1 MKKFIALA
9 IAVLMIAALAVPA
22 FADDCTVKYSV
33 DEAYTLVVPA
43 ELTVSAN
50 GGETLTVALEDVNV
64 VDAKTVSVA
73 GTFALGE
80 KAFKLGDLEAAGVV
94 IDAATEDATADLAF
108 AWVDGAPTKAGSYQ
122 TVLTF
127 TVA

>member
-9 IAVLMIAALAVPA
+9 IAVLMLATLAVPA
-22 FADDCTVKYSV
+22 FADDCVVKYSV
-33 DEAYTLVVPA
+33 GEAYTLVVPA
-43 ELTVSAN
+43 ELTVTAN

-64 VDAKTVSVA
+64 VTAKTVSVA

-80 KAFKLGDLEAAGVV
+80 KAFKLGDLTAAGTV
-94 IDAATEDATADLAF
+94 IAATTEDASADLAF
-108 AWVDGAPTKAGSYQ
+108 AWVDGAPTAAGTYQ
-122 TVLTF
+122 TTLTF

>member
-9 IAVLMIAALAVPA
+9 IAVLMLATLAVPA

-33 DEAYTLVVPA
+33 DETFTLSIPSELVV
-43 ELTVSAN
+43 SKD
-50 GGETLTVALEDVNV
+50 GGETLTVALQDVNV
-64 VDAKTVSVA
+64 VDAKTVTVS

-80 KAFKLGDLEAAGVV
+80 KAFTLGELAAAGTV
-94 IDAATEDATADLAF
+94 IAATSEDASEDLAF
-108 AWVDGAPTKAGSYQ
+108 AWVDGAPTAAGSYQ